1 MRVAD
6 FMTRRVITVTP
17 DTSILAA
24 AQLMLERKIS
34 GLPVVNAADH
44 LIGIVSE
51 HDLLRDDGK
60 GIDSSPWLQLIVEA
74 PGLAEETARLRDR
87 KVAEVMTANPVTI
100 TAADL
105 LAEASRLIETRGI
118 KRLPVVQN
126 GKLVGIIARADLV
139 RALARSIEG
148 TTTATRPDAGVRA
161 RMLELEQQ
169 LWRNRARTSKP
180 F

>member
-17 DTSILAA
+17 DTSILTA
-24 AQLMLERKIS
+24 AQLMQDRKIS
-34 GLPVVNAADH
+34 GLPVVDTADRVV
-44 LIGIVSE
+44 GIVSE

-60 GIDSSPWLQLIVEA
+60 GIDSSPWLQLIVERR
-74 PGLAEETARLRDR
+74 GLAEETSRLRDR
-87 KVAEVMTANPVTI
+87 KVAEVMTSNPVTVS
-100 TAADL
+100 AAAS
-105 LAEASRLIETRGI
+105 LAEASRLIEQHGI
-118 KRLPVVQN
+118 KRLPVVQS

-139 RALARSIEG
+139 RALAQSIEG
-148 TTTATRPDAGVRA
+148 TAAATRPDASVHA

>member
-1 MRVAD
+1 MRVVD
-6 FMTRRVITVTP
+6 FITRQVITVTA

-24 AQLMLERKIS
+24 AQLMLDHKIS
-34 GLPVVNAADH
+34 GLPVVDAAGH
-44 LIGIVSE
+44 LIGIISE

-60 GIDSSPWLQLIVEA
+60 GIDGSPWLQLITER

-87 KVAEVMTANPVTI
+87 KVADVMTSNPVTV
-100 TAADL
+100 TAATS
-105 LAEASRLIETRGI
+105 LAEASRLIEQRGI

-139 RALARSIEG
+139 RALAQSTEG
-148 TTTATRPDAGVRA
+148 AVAAPKPDVSVDA
-161 RMLELEQQ
+161 RLAELERQM
-169 LWRNRARTSKP
+169 WRHRMRSSKL